1 MTLQSSGTISIND
14 LVGEYGGS
22 APHSLTEYYKGGGL
36 VLNHSN
42 NASVP
47 TSTSS
52 GGQIRLSDFYGQS
65 NTSPAPTS
73 YSYSMTNGNGGLG
86 SIVGFASVP
95 TIGSLSNNPQPTAFS
110 NGFNPTWVAMGS
122 VSSIGKGGQSI
133 TDVRLIATGTYSN
146 SGFTS
151 WFIPSSCLNLGNLVG
166 NKTLLRSS
174 ASHSTGGGQTT
185 WEWANQS
192 FQFSASGSGTNI
204 INQ

>member
-65 NTSPAPTS
+65 NTSPSPTS

-86 SIVGFASVP
+86 SIVGYASVP
-95 TIGSLSNNPQPTAFS
+95 TIGS
-110 NGFNPTWVAMGS
+110 
-122 VSSIGKGGQSI
+122 
-133 TDVRLIATGTYSN
+133 
-146 SGFTS
+146 
-151 WFIPSSCLNLGNLVG
+151 
-166 NKTLLRSS
+166 
-174 ASHSTGGGQTT
+174 
-185 WEWANQS
+185 
-192 FQFSASGSGTNI
+192 
-204 INQ
+204 